1 MDFVT
6 LSRSLLP
13 LLGGRENI
21 ASAAHCATRLRLV
34 LVDDAKADTAAIG
47 KLDGVKGCFR
57 NAGQLQVIF
66 GTGVVNKVYA
76 AFIRE
81 ACISETSKSEAAD
94 IAARKLNPFQRI
106 ARLLSNIFVPIIP
119 AIVASG
125 LLMGLLGMV
134 KTYGWVNPDNAL
146 YIMLDM
152 CSSAAFI
159 ILPILIGFTA
169 AREFGGNPFLG
180 ATLGGILTHPALT
193 NAWGVAA
200 GFHTMNFFGIEVAMI
215 GYQGTVFPVLL
226 AVWFMSVLE
235 KQLRRVIPDALD
247 LILTPFLT
255 VIIAGFVALLVIGP
269 AGRMLGD
276 GISFVLSTLI
286 AHAGWLAGL
295 VFGGLYSVIVITGV
309 HHSFHAIEAGLLG
322 NPAIGVNFL
331 LPIWAMANVAQ
342 GGACLA
348 VWFKTKDVKIKAISL
363 PSGFSALLG
372 ITEAAIFGIN
382 LRFMKPFIAGL
393 IGGAL
398 GGAWVVSVHVYMTAV
413 GLTGLPGMAIVQ
425 ASSLLNYAIGMVIA
439 FSSAFV
445 ISYLLKYKTDAE

>member
-81 ACISETSKSEAAD
+81 AGISETSKSEAAD

-200 GFHTMNFFGIEVAMI
+200 GFHTMDFFGIEVAMI

-439 FSSAFV
+439 FSSAFM